1 MPIAVTAI
9 SNANN
14 NLSQNKPGCNYPI
27 CTQNRN
33 RLISPSIIPVDPTT
47 ITTTISPINTF
58 PNNNNMPIVNTSVD
72 YDNNNSNL
80 PIPGCNCPACSQ
92 NRNKFNTKTLSNSL
106 KIKPMNI
113 TGNYQ
118 KIISPTFGCT
128 CPTCLMLLNP
138 N

>member
-14 NLSQNKPGCNYPI
+14 NLSQNKPGCNCPI

-80 PIPGCNCPACSQ
+80 PIPGCNCPACQIHTRAYVHHLCSVHEM
-92 NRNKFNTKTLSNSL
+92 LSWILLSIHNLSYILCFL
-106 KIKPMNI
+106 KK
-113 TGNYQ
+113 
-118 KIISPTFGCT
+118 
-128 CPTCLMLLNP
+128 
-138 N
+138 